1 MKRIALL
8 LSLSLMVL
16 SCANSQ
22 QNDSAQVAGEKEKK
36 ITYPEGVVPVSEI
49 DEPFEGLSRAVFAGG
64 CFWCVEAV
72 FERVEGVEEAISGYA
87 GGTTPDPT
95 YRKVASGATDY
106 AESVIVYYDEKTVS
120 YNDLLTAFFA
130 GHDPTQ
136 LNRQGPDV
144 GPQYRSA
151 IFYADEQERELAEA
165 YIQKLE
171 EEGKFDKPIVT
182 KLSPLSTFY
191 TAEGYHQ
198 DYIVH
203 NPNQPYVVSV
213 SKPKI
218 KKFMKA
224 HPELLKQEYKP

>member
-1 MKRIALL
+1 
-8 LSLSLMVL
+8 MVL

-22 QNDSAQVAGEKEKK
+22 KTNSAKAEKSQK
-36 ITYPEGVVPVSEI
+36 IDYPEGVVPVDQIDAPYEDLSE
-49 DEPFEGLSRAVFAGG
+49 AVFAGG

-87 GGTTPDPT
+87 GGTTADPT
-95 YRKVASGATDY
+95 YKKVASGMTDY
-106 AESVIVYYDEKTVS
+106 AESVIVYYDSTVVS
-120 YNDLLTAFFA
+120 YDELLTAFFA

-151 IFYADEQERELAEA
+151 IFYADAYEKARAEA
-165 YIQKLE
+165 FIQQLE
-171 EEGKFDKPIVT
+171 ESGKFQKPIVT

-203 NPNQPYVVSV
+203 NPNQPYVVGV
-213 SKPKI
+213 SMPKI
-218 KKFMKA
+218 EKFMKA
-224 HPELLKQEYKP
+224 HPELLKNQYKKP

>member
-1 MKRIALL
+1 
-8 LSLSLMVL
+8 MVL

-22 QNDSAQVAGEKEKK
+22 KTNSAMAEKSQQ
-36 ITYPEGVVPVSEI
+36 IDYPEGVVPVDEI
-49 DEPFEGLSRAVFAGG
+49 DAPYEGLSEAVFAGG

-87 GGTTPDPT
+87 GGTTADPT
-95 YRKVASGATDY
+95 YKKVASGMTDY
-106 AESVIVYYDEKTVS
+106 AESVIVYYDSTVVS
-120 YNDLLTAFFA
+120 YDELLTAFFA

-151 IFYADEQERELAEA
+151 IFYANDYEKAKAEA
-165 YIQKLE
+165 FIQQLE
-171 EEGKFDKPIVT
+171 ESGKFRKPIVT

-203 NPNQPYVVSV
+203 NPNQPYVVGV
-213 SKPKI
+213 SMPKI
-218 KKFMKA
+218 EKFMKA
-224 HPELLKQEYKP
+224 HPELLKDRYKKP

>member
-1 MKRIALL
+1 
-8 LSLSLMVL
+8 MVL

-22 QNDSAQVAGEKEKK
+22 KTNSEMAEKSQQ
-36 ITYPEGVVPVSEI
+36 IDYPEGVVPVNEI
-49 DEPFEGLSRAVFAGG
+49 DAPYEGLSEAVFAGG

-87 GGTTPDPT
+87 GGTTADPT
-95 YRKVASGATDY
+95 YKKVASGMTDY
-106 AESVIVYYDEKTVS
+106 AESVIVYYDSTVVS
-120 YNDLLTAFFA
+120 YDELLTAFFA

-151 IFYADEQERELAEA
+151 IFYANDYEKAKAEA
-165 YIQKLE
+165 FIQQLE
-171 EEGKFDKPIVT
+171 ESGKFRKPIVT

-203 NPNQPYVVSV
+203 NPNQPYVVGV
-213 SKPKI
+213 SMPKI
-218 KKFMKA
+218 EKFMKA
-224 HPELLKQEYKP
+224 HPELLKNQYKKP

>member
-1 MKRIALL
+1 
-8 LSLSLMVL
+8 MVL

-22 QNDSAQVAGEKEKK
+22 KTNSAMAEKSQQ
-36 ITYPEGVVPVSEI
+36 IDYPEGVVPVDEI
-49 DEPFEGLSRAVFAGG
+49 DTPYEGLSEAVFAGG

-87 GGTTPDPT
+87 GGTTADPT
-95 YRKVASGATDY
+95 YKKVASGMTDY
-106 AESVIVYYDEKTVS
+106 AESVIVYYDSTVVS
-120 YNDLLTAFFA
+120 YDELLTAFFA

-151 IFYADEQERELAEA
+151 IFYADTYEKARAEA
-165 YIQKLE
+165 FIKQLDTS
-171 EEGKFDKPIVT
+171 GKFQKPIVT

-203 NPNQPYVVSV
+203 NPNQPYVVGV
-213 SKPKI
+213 SMPKI
-218 KKFMKA
+218 EKFMKA
-224 HPELLKQEYKP
+224 HPELLKNQYKKP

>member
-1 MKRIALL
+1 MKRIFLFL
-8 LSLSLMVL
+8 TLSTIVL

-22 QNDSAQVAGEKEKK
+22 KANSAMAEKSQT
-36 ITYPEGVVPVSEI
+36 IDYPEGVVPVGEI
-49 DEPFEGLSRAVFAGG
+49 DAPYEDLSKAVFAGG

-87 GGTTPDPT
+87 GGTTTDPT
-95 YRKVASGATDY
+95 YIKVASGMTDY
-106 AESVIVYYDEKTVS
+106 AESVIVYYDSTVVS
-120 YNDLLTAFFA
+120 YDELLTAFFA

-151 IFYADEQERELAEA
+151 IFYADAYEKDKAEA
-165 YIQKLE
+165 FIQQLE
-171 EEGKFDKPIVT
+171 ESGKFQKPIVT

-203 NPNQPYVVSV
+203 NPNQPYVVGV
-213 SKPKI
+213 SMPKI
-218 KKFMKA
+218 EKFMKA
-224 HPELLKQEYKP
+224 HPELLKNQYKKP

>member
-1 MKRIALL
+1 MKRILLL
-8 LSLSLMVL
+8 LSVSLMVL

-22 QNDSAQVAGEKEKK
+22 QTGSQVKAEKENK
-36 ITYPEGVVPVSEI
+36 IDYPEGVVPVSEI
-49 DEPFEGLSRAVFAGG
+49 DEPYEDLSKAVFAGG

-87 GGTTPDPT
+87 GGTSPNPT
-95 YRKVASGATDY
+95 YKKVAAGMTDY
-106 AESVIVYYDEKTVS
+106 AESVIVYYDSEVVS
-120 YNDLLTAFFA
+120 YEDLLTAFFA

-144 GPQYRSA
+144 GTQYRSA
-151 IFYADEQERELAEA
+151 IFYADDRERELAKA
-165 YIQKLE
+165 YMEKLE
-171 EEGKFDKPIVT
+171 EQGKYDKPIVT
-182 KLSPLSTFY
+182 KLSPLGTFY

-203 NPNQPYVVSV
+203 NPNQPYVVGV
-213 SKPKI
+213 SMPKI

-224 HPELLKQEYKP
+224 HPELLKKEYKP

>member
-1 MKRIALL
+1 
-8 LSLSLMVL
+8 MVL
-16 SCANSQ
+16 SCTNSQ
-22 QNDSAQVAGEKEKK
+22 KTNSEMAEKSQQ
-36 ITYPEGVVPVSEI
+36 IDYPEGVVPVNEI
-49 DEPFEGLSRAVFAGG
+49 DAPYEGLSEAVFAGG

-87 GGTTPDPT
+87 GGTTADPT
-95 YRKVASGATDY
+95 YKKVASGMTDY
-106 AESVIVYYDEKTVS
+106 AESVIVYYDSTVVS
-120 YNDLLTAFFA
+120 YDELLTAFFA

-151 IFYADEQERELAEA
+151 IFYANDYEKAKAEA
-165 YIQKLE
+165 FIQQLE
-171 EEGKFDKPIVT
+171 ESGKFRKPIVT

-203 NPNQPYVVSV
+203 NPNQPYVVGV
-213 SKPKI
+213 SMPKI
-218 KKFMKA
+218 EKFMKA
-224 HPELLKQEYKP
+224 HPELLKERYKKP

>member
-1 MKRIALL
+1 M
-8 LSLSLMVL
+8 L

-22 QNDSAQVAGEKEKK
+22 KTGDSMAEKSSKVD
-36 ITYPEGVVPVSEI
+36 YPEGVVPVSEI
-49 DEPFEGLSRAVFAGG
+49 DAPYQDLSKAVFAGG

-95 YRKVASGATDY
+95 YKKVASGMTDY
-106 AESVIVYYDEKTVS
+106 AESVIVYYDSTVVS
-120 YNDLLTAFFA
+120 YEELLTAFFS
-130 GHDPTQ
+130 GHNPTQ

-151 IFYADEQERELAEA
+151 IFYANTHEKEQAAAFVE
-165 YIQKLE
+165 KLGAS
-171 EEGKFDKPIVT
+171 GKYDKPIVT
-182 KLSPLSTFY
+182 KLSPLGTFY

-203 NPNQPYVVSV
+203 NPNQPYVVGV
-213 SKPKI
+213 SMPKI
-218 KKFMKA
+218 EKFVKA
-224 HPELLKQEYKP
+224 HPELLKSQYRKP

>member
-1 MKRIALL
+1 
-8 LSLSLMVL
+8 MVL

-22 QNDSAQVAGEKEKK
+22 KTNSTMAEKSQKMD
-36 ITYPEGVVPVSEI
+36 YPEGVVPVDDI
-49 DEPFEGLSRAVFAGG
+49 DAPYDDLSKAVFAGG

-87 GGTTPDPT
+87 GGTTADPT
-95 YRKVASGATDY
+95 YKKVASGMTDY
-106 AESVIVYYDEKTVS
+106 AESVIVYYDSTVVS
-120 YNDLLTAFFA
+120 YDELLTAFFA

-151 IFYADEQERELAEA
+151 IFYADTYEKARAEA
-165 YIQKLE
+165 FIQQLE
-171 EEGKFDKPIVT
+171 ESGKFQKPIVT

-203 NPNQPYVVSV
+203 NPNQPYVVGV
-213 SKPKI
+213 SMPKI
-218 KKFMKA
+218 EKFMKA
-224 HPELLKQEYKP
+224 HPELLKNQYKKP

>member
-1 MKRIALL
+1 
-8 LSLSLMVL
+8 MVL

-22 QNDSAQVAGEKEKK
+22 KTNSAMAEKSQQ
-36 ITYPEGVVPVSEI
+36 IDYPEGVVPVDEI
-49 DEPFEGLSRAVFAGG
+49 DTPYEGLSEAVFAGG

-87 GGTTPDPT
+87 GGTTADPT
-95 YRKVASGATDY
+95 YKKVASGMTDY
-106 AESVIVYYDEKTVS
+106 AESVIVYYDSTVVS
-120 YNDLLTAFFA
+120 YEELLTAFFA

-151 IFYADEQERELAEA
+151 IFYADTYEKARAEA
-165 YIQKLE
+165 FIKQLDTS
-171 EEGKFDKPIVT
+171 GKFQKPIVT

-203 NPNQPYVVSV
+203 NPNQPYVVGV
-213 SKPKI
+213 SMPKI
-218 KKFMKA
+218 EKFMKA
-224 HPELLKQEYKP
+224 HPELLKNQYKKP

>member
-1 MKRIALL
+1 MKRILL
-8 LSLSLMVL
+8 FLSLSLMVV

-22 QNDSAQVAGEKEKK
+22 QGDTPQQAKEEQK
-36 ITYPEGVVPVSEI
+36 IDYPEGVVPVSEI
-49 DEPFEGLSRAVFAGG
+49 DQPYEGLSKAVFAGG

-72 FERVEGVEEAISGYA
+72 FERVAGVEEAISGYA
-87 GGTTPDPT
+87 GGSTPNPT
-95 YRKVASGATDY
+95 YKKVAAGATDY
-106 AESVIVYYDEKTVS
+106 AESVIVYYDSTEVS
-120 YNDLLTAFFA
+120 YNDLLTAFFS

-151 IFYADEQERELAEA
+151 IFYASERERKLAEA
-165 YIQKLE
+165 YIEKLE
-171 EEGKFDKPIVT
+171 KSGKYDKPVVT
-182 KLSPLSTFY
+182 KLTPLNTFY

-203 NPNQPYVVSV
+203 NPNQPYVLSV
-213 SKPKI
+213 SMPKI

>member
-1 MKRIALL
+1 MLT
-8 LSLSLMVL
+8 LSTVAL

-22 QNDSAQVAGEKEKK
+22 KTEETAAGKEQQ
-36 ITYPEGVVPVSEI
+36 IEYPEGVVPVNQIDAPYEDLSE
-49 DEPFEGLSRAVFAGG
+49 AVFAGG

-95 YRKVASGATDY
+95 YKKVASGMTDY
-106 AESVIVYYDEKTVS
+106 AESVIVYYDSTVVS
-120 YNDLLTAFFA
+120 YDDLLTAFFS

-151 IFYADEQERELAEA
+151 IFYADAAEKEKAKAFIEQ
-165 YIQKLE
+165 LE
-171 EEGKFDKPIVT
+171 KSGKYEQPIVT
-182 KLSPLSTFY
+182 KLSPLRTFY

-203 NPNQPYVVSV
+203 NPNQPYVVGV
-213 SKPKI
+213 SMPKI

-224 HPELLKQEYKP
+224 HPELLKSKYRKP

>member
-1 MKRIALL
+1 MKRIFLFLAL
-8 LSLSLMVL
+8 STMVL

-22 QNDSAQVAGEKEKK
+22 KTDSASASKNSK
-36 ITYPEGVVPVSEI
+36 IDYPEGVVPVEEI
-49 DEPFEGLSRAVFAGG
+49 DAPYEGLSEAVFAGG

-87 GGTTPDPT
+87 GGTTADPT
-95 YRKVASGATDY
+95 YKKVASGMTDY
-106 AESVIVYYDEKTVS
+106 AESVIVYYDSTKVS
-120 YNDLLTAFFA
+120 YEDLLTAFFS

-151 IFYADEQERELAEA
+151 IFYADTYEQAKAEA
-165 YIQKLE
+165 FIRQLGE
-171 EEGKFDKPIVT
+171 SGKFRKPIVT
-182 KLSPLSTFY
+182 KLSPLGTFY

-203 NPNQPYVVSV
+203 NPNQPYVVGV
-213 SKPKI
+213 SMPKI
-218 KKFMKA
+218 EKFMKA
-224 HPELLKQEYKP
+224 HPELLKARYKKP

>member
-1 MKRIALL
+1 MKRILL
-8 LSLSLMVL
+8 LLTLSTVVL

-22 QNDSAQVAGEKEKK
+22 KTEQATAGKK
-36 ITYPEGVVPVSEI
+36 QKIDYPEGVVPINQIDAPYEALSE
-49 DEPFEGLSRAVFAGG
+49 AVFAGG

-95 YRKVASGATDY
+95 YKKVASGMTDY
-106 AESVIVYYDEKTVS
+106 AESVIVYYDSTAVS
-120 YNDLLTAFFA
+120 YEDLLTAFFS

-151 IFYADEQERELAEA
+151 IFYADAYEQEKAEA
-165 YIQKLE
+165 FIEQLE
-171 EEGKFDKPIVT
+171 KSGKYKKPIVT

-203 NPNQPYVVSV
+203 NPNQPYVVGV
-213 SKPKI
+213 SMPKI
-218 KKFMKA
+218 EKFMKA
-224 HPELLKQEYKP
+224 HPELLKPKYRKP

>member
-1 MKRIALL
+1 
-8 LSLSLMVL
+8 MVL

-22 QNDSAQVAGEKEKK
+22 KTNSAMAEKSQQ
-36 ITYPEGVVPVSEI
+36 IDYPEGVVPVDEI
-49 DEPFEGLSRAVFAGG
+49 DAPYEGLSEAVFAGG

-87 GGTTPDPT
+87 GGTTADPT
-95 YRKVASGATDY
+95 YKKVASGMTDY
-106 AESVIVYYDEKTVS
+106 AESVIVYYDSTVVS
-120 YNDLLTAFFA
+120 YDELLTAFFA

-151 IFYADEQERELAEA
+151 IFYANDYEKAKAEA
-165 YIQKLE
+165 FIQQLE
-171 EEGKFDKPIVT
+171 ESGKFRKPIVT

-203 NPNQPYVVSV
+203 NPNQPYVVGV
-213 SKPKI
+213 SMPKI
-218 KKFMKA
+218 EKFMKA
-224 HPELLKQEYKP
+224 HPELLKNQYKKP

>member
-1 MKRIALL
+1 MAEK
-8 LSLSLMVL
+8 
-16 SCANSQ
+16 SQ
-22 QNDSAQVAGEKEKK
+22 K
-36 ITYPEGVVPVSEI
+36 IDYPEGVVPVDQI
-49 DEPFEGLSRAVFAGG
+49 DAPYDDLSAAVFAGG

-87 GGTTPDPT
+87 GGTTADPT
-95 YRKVASGATDY
+95 YKKVASGMTDY
-106 AESVIVYYDEKTVS
+106 AESVIVYYDSTVVS
-120 YNDLLTAFFA
+120 YDELLTAFFA

-151 IFYADEQERELAEA
+151 IFYADAYEKARAEA
-165 YIQKLE
+165 FIQQLE
-171 EEGKFDKPIVT
+171 ESGKFQKPIVT

-203 NPNQPYVVSV
+203 NPNQPYVVGV
-213 SKPKI
+213 SMPKI
-218 KKFMKA
+218 EKFMKA
-224 HPELLKQEYKP
+224 HPELLKNQYKKP

>member
-1 MKRIALL
+1 
-8 LSLSLMVL
+8 MVL

-22 QNDSAQVAGEKEKK
+22 KTNSAMAEKSQQ
-36 ITYPEGVVPVSEI
+36 IDYPEGVVPVDEI
-49 DEPFEGLSRAVFAGG
+49 DAPYEGLSEAVFAGG

-87 GGTTPDPT
+87 GGTTADPT
-95 YRKVASGATDY
+95 YKKVASGMTDY
-106 AESVIVYYDEKTVS
+106 AESVIVYYDSTVVS
-120 YNDLLTAFFA
+120 YDELLTAFFA

-151 IFYADEQERELAEA
+151 IFYANDYEKAKAEA
-165 YIQKLE
+165 FIQQLE
-171 EEGKFDKPIVT
+171 ESGKFRKPIVT

-203 NPNQPYVVSV
+203 NPNQPYVAGVSM
-213 SKPKI
+213 PKI
-218 KKFMKA
+218 EKFMKA
-224 HPELLKQEYKP
+224 HPELLKDRYKKP